1 MNINGQNT
9 LACLCYIEKKG
20 EKKASDDVTKIYP
33 LPHMYVLKDLVPDM
47 GNCKWM
53 FPVFFS
59 SLCVVVLDPPSILL
73 FL

>member
-47 GNCKWM
+47 GNCKLD
-53 FPVFFS
+53 VSYFFLLLLS
-59 SLCVVVLDPPSILL
+59 VRGCSPSILS

>member
-20 EKKASDDVTKIYP
+20 EKKASDDETKIYH

-53 FPVFFS
+53 FPVFFFFFF
-59 SLCVVVLDPPSILL
+59 VVVLDPPSFFF

>member
-47 GNCKWM
+47 GNCK
-53 FPVFFS
+53 
-59 SLCVVVLDPPSILL
+59 LDVSYFLLLLLSVRGCSPSILS